1 MCHVQ
6 SVVDEVG
13 KIKETIL
20 NLESYKFYEGAVY
33 SCFPWLKATITNNY

>member
-1 MCHVQ
+1 MQ

-20 NLESYKFYEGAVY
+20 GLESHQVYEGAVY